1 MTRYLLAFLLLF
13 SATAASAAQKDEQ
26 AIIDHGRTW
35 AALYEAGKIDEM
47 RPLYEED
54 AVLMTDGTPKL
65 VGVAAILS
73 FLGRNKERGNS
84 VRMQFFNEDV
94 KVAILLNAKQPNTQ
108 LSKDSL
114 AVLSEFEATLLKTS
128 FANRQAFAQSVV
140 LGSTVHDVPSAKPAQ
155 LEVEALTDEI
165 LELLQA

>member
-13 SATAASAAQKDEQ
+13 SATATSAAQKDEQ

-94 KVAILLNAKQPNTQ
+94 KVDGRYGFLTAFYWMTITTRSGQT
-108 LSKDSL
+108 
-114 AVLSEFEATLLKTS
+114 FEARGRSLLVFKKGKKGKWRIWRDMDNK
-128 FANRQAFAQSVV
+128 AP
-140 LGSTVHDVPSAKPAQ
+140 DVPPTAP
-155 LEVEALTDEI
+155 
-165 LELLQA
+165 